1 MNKMSKWKICAYLT
15 AIFLA
20 GVVAG
25 GFVGFKAG
33 MHMMFRDPNPDDM
46 AEQVS
51 DDLRKKLAL
60 TPDQV
65 QQVKAIINDGMSHF
79 HAVIGAEVSASFSN
93 ANVRISAILTPEQQV
108 KYVEIVK
115 ENERFM
121 RSPNDE
127 HSGPPGPRPP
137 VGASER

>member
-1 MNKMSKWKICAYLT
+1 MNKLSKWKISAYLT

-25 GFVGFKAG
+25 SFVGFKAG
-33 MHMMFRDPNPDDM
+33 RHMMFRHPSPDNM

-51 DDLRKKLAL
+51 DDLQKRLSL

-65 QQVKAIINDGMSHF
+65 QQVKTIINDGMSHF

-93 ANVRISAILTPEQQV
+93 ANARITAILTPEQQV
-108 KYVEIVK
+108 KYAEIVK
-115 ENERFM
+115 ENDRFM
-121 RSPNDE
+121 RSPTNE
-127 HSGPPGPRPP
+127 HSSQPQK
-137 VGASER
+137 

>member
-33 MHMMFRDPNPDDM
+33 RHMMFRHPNPDNM
-46 AEQVS
+46 AQQVS
-51 DDLRKKLAL
+51 DDLQKRLAL

-65 QQVKAIINDGMSHF
+65 QQVRTIINDGMSHF

-93 ANVRISAILTPEQQV
+93 ANARISAILTPGQQI
-108 KYVEIVK
+108 KYAEIVK
-115 ENERFM
+115 ENEQFM
-121 RSPNDE
+121 RGPTNE
-127 HSGPPGPRPP
+127 HSGRRGP
-137 VGASER
+137 